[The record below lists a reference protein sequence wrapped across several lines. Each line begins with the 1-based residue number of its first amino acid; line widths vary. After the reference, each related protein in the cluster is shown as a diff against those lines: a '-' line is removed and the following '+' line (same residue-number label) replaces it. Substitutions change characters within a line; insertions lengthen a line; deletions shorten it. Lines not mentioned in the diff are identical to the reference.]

1 MGIKLQGIVSDIP
14 AYKLSKS
21 NTPATPAN
29 VIDIPDFMQRR
40 SMELSK
46 EYRERQARLY
56 QKANLT
62 RWQKFKK
69 KILSYFFE

>member
-14 AYKLSKS
+14 AGRLKETI
-21 NTPATPAN
+21 TPATPAS
-29 VIDIPDFMQRR
+29 IDIPDFMQRR
-40 SMELSK
+40 SMELSR

-62 RWQKFKK
+62 RRQKLWNKF
-69 KILSYFFE
+69 LSIFFE